1 MDITQ
6 LLAQAVENL
15 SNGEYVSS
23 GSEIL
28 SVKNKQLVLFNDQTP
43 ADYEIK
49 NGDVLMMMW
58 RYCFVHHMSSGD
70 DRACMRNCLDKIR
83 LDILMASR

>member
-1 MDITQ
+1 MDHILIKLYVPAIDTSYDIKIPVFLPIMDITQ

-49 NGDVLMMMW
+49 NGDVLMMM
-58 RYCFVHHMSSGD
+58 
-70 DRACMRNCLDKIR
+70 
-83 LDILMASR
+83 

>member
-1 MDITQ
+1 MDHILIKLYVPAIYTSYDIKIPVSLPIMDITQ

-49 NGDVLMMMW
+49 NGDVLMMM
-58 RYCFVHHMSSGD
+58 
-70 DRACMRNCLDKIR
+70 
-83 LDILMASR
+83 

>member
-1 MDITQ
+1 MDHILIKLYVPAIDTSYDIKIPVSLPIMDITQ

-49 NGDVLMMMW
+49 NGDVLMMM
-58 RYCFVHHMSSGD
+58 
-70 DRACMRNCLDKIR
+70 
-83 LDILMASR
+83 